1 MKKKWFTLVE
11 MLVWTILIWMLAIE
25 IVRIVSSFNSL
36 QDDSLANQFMIN
48 QTRQIKNYF
57 EWSVISAKLIS
68 EQKNIQN
75 IEKFKQTTEDA
86 GNEIFLSFWKNDK
99 MNFLR
104 DKNNNPIILNDIPA
118 WKYFLNTWKDADGN
132 FMAVFK
138 ADDEEYN
145 FLGNNLSLFAWK
157 TQLEYIEDE
166 RWGIKYFIEIKNI
179 PSNIDPNTKD
189 IELSIETKF
198 KWKEKKFIFIY
209 SPYDF

>member
-104 DKNNNPIILNDIPA
+104 DKNNNPVILNNIPT

-145 FLGNNLSLFAWK
+145 FLWNNLSLFAWK

-198 KWKEKKFIFIY
+198 KWKEKKFIFVY

>member
-1 MKKKWFTLVE
+1 
-11 MLVWTILIWMLAIE
+11 MLAIE

-118 WKYFLNTWKDADGN
+118 
-132 FMAVFK
+132 
-138 ADDEEYN
+138 
-145 FLGNNLSLFAWK
+145 
-157 TQLEYIEDE
+157 
-166 RWGIKYFIEIKNI
+166 
-179 PSNIDPNTKD
+179 
-189 IELSIETKF
+189 
-198 KWKEKKFIFIY
+198 
-209 SPYDF
+209 